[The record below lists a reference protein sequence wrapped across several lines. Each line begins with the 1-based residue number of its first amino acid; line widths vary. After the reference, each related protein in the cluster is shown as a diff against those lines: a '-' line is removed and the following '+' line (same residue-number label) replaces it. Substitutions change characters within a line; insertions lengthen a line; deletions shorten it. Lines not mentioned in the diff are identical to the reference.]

1 MIYQIISLILIA
13 IFYISYIL
21 KNILLK
27 RKNINSFQLGKQKD
41 KKTKEKNFEIV
52 LKIFT
57 VSMFL
62 IQIASIIISDNWF
75 MINVPPYIK
84 IIGLIFLLIAD
95 VIFILSI
102 ITMKDN
108 WRVGITND
116 ETELVTTGIYKL
128 SRNPA
133 FLSFDILY
141 IGLCLV
147 FPNPVNLVMMIILLF
162 MFDHQINNEE
172 KYLKITFG
180 KQYEEYCEKVK
191 RYFVIF

>member
-41 KKTKEKNFEIV
+41 KKTKEKKFEVV
-52 LKIFT
+52 LNIFT